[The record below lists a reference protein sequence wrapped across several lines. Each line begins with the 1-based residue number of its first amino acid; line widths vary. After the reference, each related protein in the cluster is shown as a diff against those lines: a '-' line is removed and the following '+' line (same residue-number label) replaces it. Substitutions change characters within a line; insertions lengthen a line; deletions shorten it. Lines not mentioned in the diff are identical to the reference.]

1 MGKGSK
7 FELSHIL
14 LDYYEVNLNTCSSN
28 SYLEALTPGTL
39 EFIYIGDVIFQGVV
53 T

>member
-7 FELSHIL
+7 FQLSRIL
-14 LDYYEVNLNTCSSN
+14 LEVNLNACSSN

-39 EFIYIGDVIFQGVV
+39 EFIYIGDANFQGVV